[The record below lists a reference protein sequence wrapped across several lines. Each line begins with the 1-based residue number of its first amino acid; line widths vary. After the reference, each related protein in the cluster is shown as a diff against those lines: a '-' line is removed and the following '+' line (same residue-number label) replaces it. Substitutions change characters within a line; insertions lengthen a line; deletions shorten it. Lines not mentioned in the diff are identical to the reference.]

1 MMFKQSA
8 MAVLAASALA
18 CTAALAQETLNNE
31 APKVIDGVETVCDG
45 ITIDNRNDAKWRA
58 YSLRLE
64 FVGKGGQYLG
74 DEKVT
79 VKGHELDVAV
89 HCQGPWVLMKLPAGS
104 YQVSADLA
112 DAGHKQMTVQVPANG
127 QRSVVVRFPNAGGE
141 ITKPV
146 SEPRV
151 ALR

>member
-89 HCQGPWVLMKLPAGS
+89 PAGS